1 MPSIALRAEIFGADV
16 QFLEASWQPVR
27 IVGCDLPLIDL
38 GSGDPLVFVPIH
50 EHLEFV
56 YTRQIR
62 AFSRSRRVI
71 LYRRRESRTRFV
83 SLADRANELCG
94 VIDSL
99 GIASADFV
107 GHGDAAMVLAEFAL
121 RYPERCRSLVIVSLG
136 ADYRIAPHPFI
147 WILHEIFLRLPIE
160 HLVPA
165 FLLLRI
171 IMRYITH
178 FEPQGSAQDRAVSQ
192 EAGPTLVEIP
202 SALIEDQFRKIALWP
217 ALYRYSVLPVIHSY
231 DIRAHLAKFTMPI
244 LLINRWDDALAPEP
258 KTAWL
263 AQRLPNCVYR
273 VIPGRGRFFMYSQA
287 EQVTPVIETFL
298 AAR

>member
-1 MPSIALRAEIFGADV
+1 VAAFQEPRSRPSVALRSEIFGADV

-27 IVGCDLPLIDL
+27 IVGVDLPLIDL

-71 LYRRRESRTRFV
+71 LYRRRESRTRFI

-107 GHGDAAMVLAEFAL
+107 GHGDAGMVLAEFAL

-178 FEPQGSAQDRAVSQ
+178 FEPQGPARDRAVSQ
-192 EAGPTLVEIP
+192 EADLTLIEIP

-244 LLINRWDDALAPEP
+244 LLINHGSSTVSNDAAETVAY
-258 KTAWL
+258 KK
-263 AQRLPNCVYR
+263 
-273 VIPGRGRFFMYSQA
+273 FFG
-287 EQVTPVIETFL
+287 
-298 AAR
+298 ARAYQI

>member
-1 MPSIALRAEIFGADV
+1 MLSVALNADIFRADV
-16 QFLEASWQPVR
+16 KFLEVNWQPVR
-27 IVGCDLPLIDL
+27 ILGVDLPLIDL

-56 YTRQIR
+56 YARQIR
-62 AFSRSRRVI
+62 AFSKSRRVI

-83 SLADRANELCG
+83 GLADRAEELCS
-94 VIDSL
+94 VIDAL
-99 GIASADFV
+99 GIASADLV
-107 GHGDAAMVLAEFAL
+107 GHGDAAIVLAEFAL

-147 WILHEIFLRLPIE
+147 WVLHEIFLRLPIDD
-160 HLVPA
+160 LVPP

-178 FEPQGSAQDRAVSQ
+178 FEPPALAQDQAVSQ
-192 EAGPTLVEIP
+192 DGGPALIEIP
-202 SALIEDQFRKIALWP
+202 PALIEDQFRKIALWP
-217 ALYRYSVLPVIHSY
+217 ALYRHSVLPVIHSY
-231 DIRAHLAKFTMPI
+231 DIRAHLARFTMPV
-244 LLINRWDDALAPEP
+244 LLINRWDDALAPER

-287 EQVTPVIETFL
+287 EHVTPVIETFL